1 MLLVGLV
8 CGAVPL
14 LSGLAVGAGV
24 LRGLAASAVVVTMVT
39 AATAMG
45 DRMAARTLAAAAL
58 GVVPLASWIATD
70 GADGVLLSSAVLLGV
85 VALYQEHRPYG
96 AAAASAAMG
105 VGIAAI
111 GPALGVVSSS
121 ATLAATRPVAFVGG
135 QLLLLL
141 AAVALHLLW
150 WRFSEADQL
159 VGEASMQEM
168 VAVQRSMLSRMQ
180 DTERLKDEL
189 LAVVSHEFR
198 TPLTAIIGFSQTLRR
213 SASMG
218 QLPAEMVE
226 LSADRIERNGLRLSR
241 LIGNM
246 LAATMDVEPHTER
259 YFPIS
264 ATIERLVE
272 EFGGDDDGTTEVEV
286 DVPEDRTA
294 RRAREHRRL
303 RLGNLVANGMKF
315 ADPGTPLRIR
325 GRVAGDEIALVFTN
339 HGPEVPEHMREQIF
353 ARFVQ
358 VDLSDTRPHDG
369 IGLGLHVVRKLCDAH
384 GGSLEL
390 RCQDGLVVLGVTL
403 PAGPARVVGVVGE
416 SDEPAVDARTAHHR
430 A

>member
-1 MLLVGLV
+1 MLLLGLV

-96 AAAASAAMG
+96 AAATSAAMG

-168 VAVQRSMLSRMQ
+168 VAVQRRMLSRMQ

-286 DVPEDRTA
+286 DVPEDMTA
-294 RRAREHRRL
+294 RMSREHLRL
-303 RLGNLVANGMKF
+303 LLGNLVDNGMKF

-325 GRVAGDEIALVFTN
+325 GRVAGDPAPDPQRGARVGELHPVVHEVAEQQPQVLPGHPRRHVLGDVDLDLGGAVVIATELLDQ
-339 HGPEVPEHMREQIF
+339 PLDRRADREVP
-353 ARFVQ
+353 
-358 VDLSDTRPHDG
+358 
-369 IGLGLHVVRKLCDAH
+369 
-384 GGSLEL
+384 
-390 RCQDGLVVLGVTL
+390 LGVRL
-403 PAGPARVVGVVGE
+403 DV
-416 SDEPAVDARTAHHR
+416 HR
-430 A
+430 RRQHVADQP